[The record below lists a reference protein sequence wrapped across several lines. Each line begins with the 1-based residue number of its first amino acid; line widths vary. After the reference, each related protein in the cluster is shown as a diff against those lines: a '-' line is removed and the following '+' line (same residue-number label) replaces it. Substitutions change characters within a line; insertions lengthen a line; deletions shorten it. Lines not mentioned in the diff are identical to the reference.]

1 MQGNASIIRPIP
13 LSWATTARVSEDRS
27 YATETATA
35 VVRQAVAQRSEN
47 RSAMGTPARASNGS
61 GGGGASGAPSA
72 TAAATATVTSST
84 DDDLISAIQRA
95 LISAG
100 IEPQTV
106 SSDALIN
113 WLATRIAG
121 SIGKAA
127 EAPASPNHAPVLET
141 GALLDRVL

>member
-27 YATETATA
+27 YATENTTA
-35 VVRQAVAQRSEN
+35 VVRQAAVQRSET
-47 RSAMGTPARASNGS
+47 RSAMGSPARQPNGS
-61 GGGGASGAPSA
+61 ATGASDAPVA
-72 TAAATATVTSST
+72 DPATSSS
-84 DDDLISAIQRA
+84 DGDLIAAIQRA
-95 LISAG
+95 LLKAG

-121 SIGKAA
+121 SIGKPV
-127 EAPASPNHAPVLET
+127 EAPPSTNHAPVLET